1 MRRDGLTLTS
11 MREGRGETRRIRGKG
26 FERFYLTAGVE
37 DGTGEDSRT
46 TGLRM
51 ECFPMRR
58 TGRAS
63 GFRFAVAFPVLL
75 WIVGTVG
82 SAEGADAGFDYK
94 LRLSSADFP
103 TLDAD
108 GKISD
113 TVAGAKKQ
121 FVADM
126 ILATSGLTTAE
137 GPQGWSCGVRHD
149 GVELLELTA
158 DGTVT
163 ADKSKGGLVDGGF
176 VVYEAIDPA
185 RNEGKKGLTQ
195 AVVLSLTL
203 PVTLPPNTESVIG
216 KNKYE
221 ATIPSPPTT
230 TATGFIRFEEGLRGK
245 GQPVANNITYLG
257 KTKIPSLGSKD
268 LTIELVLGKETDCT
282 NKADDDGDQ
291 LVDCADPDCAQDPA
305 CVPKVEICDNT
316 IDDDEDGKADCD
328 DPDCAQHPACVGG
341 GLVLEAD
348 TSGTTRVGDFNE
360 KEIPTP
366 PVSGTQIEATFY
378 LTPIGP
384 PLVEGAQGW
393 SISVEHQ
400 GKALDILSEGG
411 FPTIDGTDAG
421 RLISGGFQQTQI
433 VDPARNGGRNGFVS
447 AVVLSLT
454 QPIQLDKTKKQSI
467 ARSKYA
473 VAATAAE
480 SDFPTVIEFKDGL
493 RGAGQPVPN
502 VITVKGGTV
511 FAAGYRNLR
520 VKLGAVVEEQKFIRG
535 DPNDDGKSNIA
546 DPIWIVNELVRQGPK
561 TACQDAADANDDGLV
576 DLSDAMYLIQWRFL
590 AGPEPKAPF
599 PRCGPDVEG
608 DQLSCPK
615 GSVKACP

>member
-1 MRRDGLTLTS
+1 MS
-11 MREGRGETRRIRGKG
+11 WRGN
-26 FERFYLTAGVE
+26 
-37 DGTGEDSRT
+37 
-46 TGLRM
+46 
-51 ECFPMRR
+51 
-58 TGRAS
+58 AS
-63 GFRFAVAFPVLL
+63 GCGFAAACVFGLL
-75 WIVGTVG
+75 FALGTSG
-82 SAEGADAGFDYK
+82 LAQAADPGFDYK
-94 LRLSSADFP
+94 LRLRSAEFP
-103 TLDAD
+103 SLDAD
-108 GKISD
+108 GKISG
-113 TVAGAKKQ
+113 TTAGAKKE

-126 ILATSGLTTAE
+126 ILATSGLDGTE
-137 GPQGWSCGVRHD
+137 GPQGWSCGVRHE
-149 GVELLELTA
+149 GVELLGVTVE
-158 DGTVT
+158 GTVT
-163 ADKSKGGLVDGGF
+163 ANKSQGGLEDGGF

-185 RNEGKKGLTQ
+185 RNEGKKGITQ

-203 PVTLPPNTESVIG
+203 PVTLPANTESVIG
-216 KNKYE
+216 KNTYE

-245 GQPVANNITYLG
+245 GQPVANNITYQG

-268 LTIELVLGKETDCT
+268 LTIELVLGKETNCT
-282 NKADDDGDQ
+282 NGIDDDGDQ
-291 LVDCADPDCAQDPA
+291 LTDCGDPDCAQDPA
-305 CVPKVEICDNT
+305 CVPKVEICDNG
-316 IDDDEDGKADCD
+316 IDDDEDGKTDCD
-328 DPDCAQHPACVGG
+328 DPDCAEHAACAGG

-348 TSGTTRVGDFNE
+348 AAGTTRVGDFNE
-360 KEIPTP
+360 KEIPAP
-366 PVSGTQIEATFY
+366 LVVGTQLEATFY

-421 RLISGGFQQTQI
+421 SLISGGFQQTQI
-433 VDPARNGGRNGFVS
+433 VDPARNEGRHGFVS

-454 QPIQLDKTKKQSI
+454 QPVQLDKTKKQSI

-480 SDFPTVIEFKDGL
+480 GDFPTVIEFKDGL

-520 VKLGAVVEEQKFIRG
+520 IKLGAVVEEQVFIRG

-561 TACQDAADANDDGLV
+561 TACQDAADANDDGLI

-590 AGPEPKAPF
+590 AGPQPKAPF
-599 PRCGPDVEG
+599 PKCGPDAEVDG
-608 DQLSCPK
+608 LSCPK